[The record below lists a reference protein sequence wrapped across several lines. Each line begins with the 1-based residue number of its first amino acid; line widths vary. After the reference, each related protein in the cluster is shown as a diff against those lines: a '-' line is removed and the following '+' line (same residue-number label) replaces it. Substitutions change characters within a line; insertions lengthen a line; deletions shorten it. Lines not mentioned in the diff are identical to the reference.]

1 MYNKFNYFYSDNI
14 MKKIIDVINSI
25 ENILHIDSVRQYID
39 LHYDA
44 NGIEDKEIIE
54 THFLKRIE
62 ELKEN

>member
-25 ENILHIDSVRQYID
+25 ESILHIEAVRQYID
-39 LHYDA
+39 LYYDV
-44 NGIEDKEIIE
+44 NGIEDREMIE
-54 THFLKRIE
+54 THFLNRIE